1 METDRVVPVVIFLH
15 SGEYAQELHLGGDHQ
30 AYLSFR
36 YLFCDLAKL
45 EALDYFSSANIVARL
60 NLPNMRYDN
69 DQRLV
74 VYDRA
79 VAGLEQLE
87 SNLERQAKYLGFI
100 DAYADLDDDET
111 ETYRQSRADEVSKMG
126 GLSQLWKKE
135 GIEEGL
141 ERGLEEGLEKG
152 LEEGLEKGLEK
163 GRQEG
168 LQAGECR
175 VLIRQMTLKFGE
187 PSDEVM
193 KKLTAAD
200 AE

>member
-1 METDRVVPVVIFLH
+1 M
-15 SGEYAQELHLGGDHQ
+15 
-30 AYLSFR
+30 
-36 YLFCDLAKL
+36 
-45 EALDYFSSANIVARL
+45 
-60 NLPNMRYDN
+60 
-69 DQRLV
+69 

-79 VAGLEQLE
+79 VTGPEQLE
-87 SNLERQAKYLGFI
+87 SNLERQAKYVGFI

-111 ETYRQSRADEVSKMG
+111 EAYRQSRAEEVSKMG

-141 ERGLEEGLEKG
+141 ERGLERG
-152 LEEGLEKGLEK
+152 LEEGLEI

-175 VLIRQMTLKFGE
+175 VLLRQMTLKFGE

-200 AE
+200 AETLLLWGERLLSADSFDDIFKT